1 MNDILKKN
9 LYRDLIAFSTD
20 YNAADVDIAYFI
32 FYLLLIWFNSFFQ
45 YLKNLLM
52 HHTNQL

>member
-32 FYLLLIWFNSFFQ
+32 FYACIPTFN
-45 YLKNLLM
+45 LV
-52 HHTNQL
+52 